1 MLPLVKEAGIG
12 SKLDHSASEN
22 FPSFLPLPDF
32 RLFDSPSFPP
42 TPGVPPRSA
51 SPNMPVFKMIDTFR
65 ENGYASSI
73 KRFPSAC
80 AAIPVQGNSSTP
92 VTQLLG
98 RWRGG
103 DREAL
108 DSLIPLVYD
117 ELRSIAQRYLR
128 NERPGH
134 TLQST
139 ALVHEAYVRL
149 INQELPEWQNRAH
162 FFAVAAQLMRQ
173 ILVDHARA
181 FRAGK
186 RGGGVC
192 NLALDEAEQKAK
204 RVDIDIL
211 ALDDALKALTAMDAQ
226 QGKVVELKFFGG
238 LSIEDTAEVLGVSSS
253 TVKRD
258 WITARAWL
266 HRELNRTGAT

>member
-1 MLPLVKEAGIG
+1 
-12 SKLDHSASEN
+12 
-22 FPSFLPLPDF
+22 
-32 RLFDSPSFPP
+32 
-42 TPGVPPRSA
+42 
-51 SPNMPVFKMIDTFR
+51 MIDTFWG
-65 ENGYASSI
+65 NGYASTT
-73 KRFPSAC
+73 KRFPSVC
-80 AAIPVQGNSSTP
+80 VAIPVQRNSSTA

-149 INQELPEWQNRAH
+149 INQDLPEWQNRAH

-181 FRAGK
+181 YRASK

-192 NLALDEAEQKAK
+192 NLALDEAEQNAK
-204 RVDIDIL
+204 RVDVDIL
-211 ALDDALKALTAMDAQ
+211 ALDDALKTLSAMDAQ

-266 HRELNRTGAT
+266 HRELDRTGAV

>member
-1 MLPLVKEAGIG
+1 MVGHFLCPSSYPLTGG
-12 SKLDHSASEN
+12 
-22 FPSFLPLPDF
+22 FP
-32 RLFDSPSFPP
+32 RI
-42 TPGVPPRSA
+42 A

-65 ENGYASSI
+65 GNGYASST
-73 KRFPSAC
+73 KCLPSAC

-204 RVDIDIL
+204 RVDVDIL
-211 ALDDALKALTAMDAQ
+211 ALDDALKTLTAMDAQ

-266 HRELNRTGAT
+266 YRELDRTGAT